1 MDDIYPHLLLTFRA
15 IHRETKH
22 QCILINLC
30 FRLIVADRA
39 MNPYRFCSMFIC
51 RTFCTFWG
59 TIFCCT
65 HLRFRLLRT
74 QCTHILIYAST
85 EDRTARHDAPWP
97 PPHWR
102 RARYRGAA
110 LHLDDG
116 AAFLPLQ
123 QISGSGDL
131 SISES
136 MIGCNQDTCQVAKLN
151 AYPGGKIRSRSWPRW
166 PGRRTPR
173 RQWPGSWPEWL
184 PGCWIPDRKSRC
196 SRSAVRGR

>member
-1 MDDIYPHLLLTFRA
+1 MHEKRALLLFTDLCAGIDFPLDDIYPHLLLTFRA

-85 EDRTARHDAPWP
+85 EDRTARHDAP
-97 PPHWR
+97 
-102 RARYRGAA
+102 
-110 LHLDDG
+110 
-116 AAFLPLQ
+116 
-123 QISGSGDL
+123 
-131 SISES
+131 
-136 MIGCNQDTCQVAKLN
+136 C
-151 AYPGGKIRSRSWPRW
+151 
-166 PGRRTPR
+166 PR
-173 RQWPGSWPEWL
+173 RIGAGQGIGGGPPSTWMTAQLSCP
-184 PGCWIPDRKSRC
+184 C
-196 SRSAVRGR
+196 SRFLAAAIFPFQNR

>member
-1 MDDIYPHLLLTFRA
+1 MYLDKSLFSSYCGRPGNEPIQILQYVHLPNILHLLEHHF
-15 IHRETKH
+15 
-22 QCILINLC
+22 
-30 FRLIVADRA
+30 
-39 MNPYRFCSMFIC
+39 
-51 RTFCTFWG
+51 
-59 TIFCCT
+59 
-65 HLRFRLLRT
+65 LL
-74 QCTHILIYAST
+74 HAST
-85 EDRTARHDAPWP
+85 VSPSPHAMHTHFDICFHRRPHCPPRCSVP